1 MKPLRAALNL
11 GEKNENLSPSADV
24 LHNTSNL
31 VISRCCFA
39 DDGKE
44 MDRNE
49 KMHVQSV
56 QSYCFCSLNVQIC
69 NVLVAVAVAVVVAKA
84 PFCRFISSLL
94 LVTLRSRA
102 PTVDKNVTSKYNL
115 ALS

>member
-1 MKPLRAALNL
+1 MKPLLAALNL

-44 MDRNE
+44 MDKNE
-49 KMHVQSV
+49 KST
-56 QSYCFCSLNVQIC
+56 CRAC
-69 NVLVAVAVAVVVAKA
+69 KA
-84 PFCRFISSLL
+84 IVF
-94 LVTLRSRA
+94 A
-102 PTVDKNVTSKYNL
+102 H
-115 ALS
+115 

>member
-39 DDGKE
+39 DDGKA
-44 MDRNE
+44 
-49 KMHVQSV
+49 KMK
-56 QSYCFCSLNVQIC
+56 N
-69 NVLVAVAVAVVVAKA
+69 ARAGRAK
-84 PFCRFISSLL
+84 LL
-94 LVTLRSRA
+94 FL
-102 PTVDKNVTSKYNL
+102 PTKYANL
-115 ALS
+115 